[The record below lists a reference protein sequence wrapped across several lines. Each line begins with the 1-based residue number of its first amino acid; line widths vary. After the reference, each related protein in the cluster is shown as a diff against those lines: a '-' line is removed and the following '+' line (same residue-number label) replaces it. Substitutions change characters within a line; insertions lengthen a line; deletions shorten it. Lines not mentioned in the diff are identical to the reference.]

1 MTEITVK
8 ISVPVDVNPNTLRL
22 WVEGMLNVP
31 VLESNW
37 AGFNKE
43 EESDLAILDEMDN
56 YVDVTWEAEDVRS

>member
-37 AGFNKE
+37 AGFNEAE
-43 EESDLAILDEMDN
+43 ERDLAILDDMDN
-56 YVDVTWEAEDVRS
+56 DVDVTWEAADVRA

>member
-37 AGFNKE
+37 AGFSKE

-56 YVDVTWEAEDVRS
+56 DVDVTWEAADATV